1 MGLHVHAFQVTD
13 AAMREKAESLH
24 DKAEKLCF
32 IARSVNF
39 PVQHQPVAVVDSGPL
54 KPG

>member
-1 MGLHVHAFQVTD
+1 VVTVADAEKCEHAQ
-13 AAMREKAESLH
+13 SLH
-24 DKAEKLCF
+24 RDAEKLCF